1 MGGDVLGAVI
11 VLSLC
16 GLVFPITL
24 LLAAAALDALV
35 VAWALFQGWHDRAW
49 PATVLWWQEAMRTTM
64 VGRLHPHW

>member
-35 VAWALFQGWHDRAW
+35 VAWALFQGWHDRVW
-49 PATVLWWQEAMRTTM
+49 PALPVRTTM
-64 VGRLHPHW
+64 AGRVHPHW